1 MKRKLIFI
9 SMMSILLLTNCE
21 IEKSNP
27 TNLVVN
33 FSHTIDGITLV
44 LGSGCTN
51 GGECLPDHS
60 CCIGGHLLPYT
71 NTLGEKYNVQ
81 TLKYLISDIILHKEN
96 GNNDTIKD
104 VHYIDASNRSTLF
117 FDAGEISNGTYTN
130 VSFTM
135 GLDTTKNISNL
146 YVNENFHSSMFWPD
160 MMGGGY
166 HYMKIEGAYNND
178 STFYNTHTG
187 GTMGI
192 DYSFKNK
199 FEISLNTTD
208 EDKIAEINFNM
219 EINNWYQNPNSINLE
234 PTIMNDMTKQGQL
247 QNNGIIDVFS
257 IETYAGRR

>member
-1 MKRKLIFI
+1 MKILITGSSGFI
-9 SMMSILLLTNCE
+9 CGYL
-21 IEKSNP
+21 IEKLLENNYQIIGIDNYSKYGEIKKSYDLNP
-27 TNLVVN
+27 NYKFIHGDVKNVNL
-33 FSHTIDGITLV
+33 
-44 LGSGCTN
+44 
-51 GGECLPDHS
+51 
-60 CCIGGHLLPYT
+60 
-71 NTLGEKYNVQ
+71 
-81 TLKYLISDIILHKEN
+81 LKYLISDIILHKEN

-117 FDAGEISNGTYTN
+117 FDAGEISNGTYNN

-146 YVNENFHSSMFWPD
+146 YVNESFHSSMFWPD

-187 GTMGI
+187 GTMGT

-234 PTIMNDMTKQGQL
+234 PAIMSDITKQGQL
-247 QNNGIIDVFS
+247 QNNGMTDVFS